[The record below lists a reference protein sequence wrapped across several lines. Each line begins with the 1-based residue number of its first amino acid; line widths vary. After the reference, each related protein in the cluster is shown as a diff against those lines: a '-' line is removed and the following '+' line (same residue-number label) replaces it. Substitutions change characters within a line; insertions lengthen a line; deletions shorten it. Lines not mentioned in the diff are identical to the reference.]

1 MFITLLYRE
10 EFIELAILRCI
21 ELEKAVIE
29 GGGATGLAAIIQG
42 LIPALEGKK

>member
-1 MFITLLYRE
+1 MFVTLLSRE

-21 ELEKAVIE
+21 ELEKAVVE

-42 LIPALEGKK
+42 IIPGLEDKK